1 LLLSAFFTQ
10 TILSLE
16 LSHLRFVSSSV
27 IGGLV
32 EVRFFL
38 FFFEVFPVLCDEFG
52 QFRER
57 QGWEFLGEGW
67 FFVLKVKDVSG

>member
-1 LLLSAFFTQ
+1 VVGVTAQ
-10 TILSLE
+10 D
-16 LSHLRFVSSSV
+16 V
-27 IGGLV
+27 GGLV

-52 QFRER
+52 QFREGQR
-57 QGWEFLGEGW
+57 WEFLGERW